1 MSLDQG
7 DASQAK
13 TSTPQKSKK
22 LTIVVDGT
30 RFICNAQIFNHHPTT
45 LLGKMFSP
53 QMLRPGMSYLKYES
67 LYDISNS
74 IFFNKNNA

>member
-7 DASQAK
+7 DVSQAK

-53 QMLRPGMSYLKYES
+53 QMLRPGMSYFL
-67 LYDISNS
+67 SN
-74 IFFNKNNA
+74 IFQ